1 MKKRKISEITKTA
14 LFVALLCASSYFV
27 IPLPFTPI
35 VFSLQTIM
43 VNLISYLLPP
53 RQAIAAIG
61 TYLIMGL
68 IGLPVFSG
76 GTAGVDKLFGPTG
89 GFYFGFLFS
98 VIAVSL
104 LLRKKHT
111 LFRFGLASIFV
122 GIPIQHIAAILFM
135 CFYNNFNPV
144 AAALTVSV
152 PFLVGDVIK
161 CIVSVLIAKAFG
173 RYTAQQ

>member
-1 MKKRKISEITKTA
+1 
-14 LFVALLCASSYFV
+14 
-27 IPLPFTPI
+27 
-35 VFSLQTIM
+35 M

-76 GTAGVDKLFGPTG
+76 GTAGVGKLFGPTG
-89 GFYFGFLFS
+89 WFYFGFLFS

-152 PFLVGDVIK
+152 PF
-161 CIVSVLIAKAFG
+161 FG
-173 RYTAQQ
+173 WRCDQVHRFCFDCKGVRALHGAAVRSFRNFFRYVKQSQFDFPQ